1 MSNAKLG
8 MYLVGRL
15 VDPAN
20 SSGKG
25 KMPSVGYAL
34 VVAVLNNE
42 TTENT
47 CGLLKKTNHNYGI
60 DYSINMEYISK
71 YIKSN
76 VNPFN
81 TAKFKIIFVTRE
93 LGCKLLDMQVIRNAH
108 GNKAFSGLYLDKS
121 EPSDKLVVLD
131 VNLYR
136 PFLISEMTSELQK
149 MVKLCVLRN
158 SKPGIENLDST
169 SRIIELNKYNKDN
182 KPISKDFKEI
192 GLVFNSQMVL
202 VGVRAVRKS
211 DCMEVIIPLDVLSK
225 LKKTSYSLG
234 YPRVFVDKI
243 NGLDAEAFNYVM
255 ESFVCSSGT
264 NLGGGIIRRLELM
277 QMAITPN
284 LAEVFFPGN
293 NIYNYDKLG
302 LYNVRN
308 LNIQRNLVNNARKIE
323 YDLASDE
330 DGVKTLSDGRKMI
343 YYDVNTLEVVGEMPK
358 HRGVGY
364 YIVVRAKRISDN
376 KNGEKDEFIIKRSVL
391 SSIIL
396 RNKLIIDLKYAKG
409 REVMFDEHVVAYN
422 AVDVSDGVLGIEGKA
437 KVKGLK
443 NLIEYGNKKG
453 IYFDRQWYYRLM
465 CM

>member
-1 MSNAKLG
+1 
-8 MYLVGRL
+8 
-15 VDPAN
+15 
-20 SSGKG
+20 
-25 KMPSVGYAL
+25 
-34 VVAVLNNE
+34 
-42 TTENT
+42 
-47 CGLLKKTNHNYGI
+47 
-60 DYSINMEYISK
+60 
-71 YIKSN
+71 
-76 VNPFN
+76 
-81 TAKFKIIFVTRE
+81 
-93 LGCKLLDMQVIRNAH
+93 
-108 GNKAFSGLYLDKS
+108 
-121 EPSDKLVVLD
+121 
-131 VNLYR
+131 
-136 PFLISEMTSELQK
+136 
-149 MVKLCVLRN
+149 
-158 SKPGIENLDST
+158 
-169 SRIIELNKYNKDN
+169 
-182 KPISKDFKEI
+182 
-192 GLVFNSQMVL
+192 MVL

-211 DCMEVIIPLDVLSK
+211 DCMEVIIPLDTLGK
-225 LKKTSYSLG
+225 LKKTSSSLG

-391 SSIIL
+391 SSIVL

-409 REVMFDEHVVAYN
+409 REVIFDEHVVAYN
-422 AVDVSDGVLGIEGKA
+422 AVDVSDGILGIEGKA
-437 KVKGLK
+437 KVKGLR

>member
-15 VDPAN
+15 VDPVN
-20 SSGKG
+20 SNGKG

-81 TAKFKIIFVTRE
+81 TAKFKVIFVTRE

-108 GNKAFSGLYLDKS
+108 GSKAFSGLYLDKS

-158 SKPGIENLDST
+158 SKPDIENLNST

-211 DCMEVIIPLDVLSK
+211 DCMEVIIPLDTLGK
-225 LKKTSYSLG
+225 LKKTSSSLG

-323 YDLASDE
+323 YDLASGE

-343 YYDVNTLEVVGEMPK
+343 YYKLDSIEILCDILKNK
-358 HRGVGY
+358 DGVQY
-364 YIVVRAKRISDN
+364 VLVRAERILDN
-376 KNGEKDEFIIKRSVL
+376 GDGEKDIFIVRKSLLKSVTM
-391 SSIIL
+391 
-396 RNKLIIDLKYAKG
+396 RNKLKLNLNLVKG
-409 REVMFDEHVVAYN
+409 KAVKLDSH
-422 AVDVSDGVLGIEGKA
+422 AVDYKAVDISDGILGLEGKA

>member
-15 VDPAN
+15 VDPVN
-20 SSGKG
+20 SNGKG

-34 VVAVLNNE
+34 IVAVLDNE

-158 SKPGIENLDST
+158 SKPSIENLNST

-182 KPISKDFKEI
+182 KPFAKDFKEI

-211 DCMEVIIPLDVLSK
+211 DCMEVIIPLDILGK
-225 LKKTSYSLG
+225 LKKTSSG
-234 YPRVFVDKI
+234 PDYPKIFVTKI
-243 NGLDAEAFNYVM
+243 NGLDNDTFGKVM
-255 ESFVCSSGT
+255 ESLVCTSKT
-264 NLGGGIIRRLELM
+264 NMGGGIIRRLVLM
-277 QMAITPN
+277 PLVITPS

-293 NIYNYDKLG
+293 NIYNYDALG
-302 LYNVRN
+302 LYNIRE
-308 LNIQRNLVNNARKIE
+308 LNIQKNIINSARKIE

-343 YYDVNTLEVVGEMPK
+343 YYDVNTLEIVGEMPK

-396 RNKLIIDLKYAKG
+396 RNKLIIDSKYVKG
-409 REVMFDEHVVAYN
+409 REVIFDEH
-422 AVDVSDGVLGIEGKA
+422 AVDYKAVDISDGILGLEGKA

>member
-15 VDPAN
+15 VDPVN
-20 SSGKG
+20 SNGKG

-81 TAKFKIIFVTRE
+81 TAKFKVIFVTRE

-108 GNKAFSGLYLDKS
+108 GSKAFSGLYLDKS

-158 SKPGIENLDST
+158 SKPDIENLNST

-211 DCMEVIIPLDVLSK
+211 DCMEVIIPLDTLGK
-225 LKKTSYSLG
+225 LKKTSSSLG

-308 LNIQRNLVNNARKIE
+308 LNIQRHLVNNARKIE
-323 YDLASDE
+323 YDLASGS

-343 YYDVNTLEVVGEMPK
+343 YYKLDSIEILCDILKNK
-358 HRGVGY
+358 DGVQY
-364 YIVVRAKRISDN
+364 VLVRAERILDN
-376 KNGEKDEFIIKRSVL
+376 GDGEKDIFIVRKSLLKSVTM
-391 SSIIL
+391 
-396 RNKLIIDLKYAKG
+396 RNKLKLNLNLVKG
-409 REVMFDEHVVAYN
+409 KAVKLDSH
-422 AVDVSDGVLGIEGKA
+422 AVDYKAVDISDGILGLEGKA

>member
-15 VDPAN
+15 VDPVN
-20 SSGKG
+20 SNGKG

-34 VVAVLNNE
+34 IVAVLDNE

-158 SKPGIENLDST
+158 SKPSIENLNST

-182 KPISKDFKEI
+182 KPFAKDFKEI

-211 DCMEVIIPLDVLSK
+211 DCMEVIIPLDILGK
-225 LKKTSYSLG
+225 LKKTSSG
-234 YPRVFVDKI
+234 PDYPKIFVTKI
-243 NGLDAEAFNYVM
+243 NGLDNDTFGKVM
-255 ESFVCSSGT
+255 ESLVCTSKT
-264 NLGGGIIRRLELM
+264 NMGGGIIRRLVLM
-277 QMAITPN
+277 PLVITPS

-293 NIYNYDKLG
+293 NIYNYDALG
-302 LYNVRN
+302 LYNIRE
-308 LNIQRNLVNNARKIE
+308 LNIQKNIINSARKIE

-396 RNKLIIDLKYAKG
+396 RNKLIIDSKYVKG
-409 REVMFDEHVVAYN
+409 REVIFDEH
-422 AVDVSDGVLGIEGKA
+422 AVDYKAVDISDGILGLEGKA

>member
-15 VDPAN
+15 VDPVN
-20 SSGKG
+20 FKGNGKI
-25 KMPSVGYAL
+25 PSVGYAL
-34 VVAVLNNE
+34 VVAVLDNE
-42 TTENT
+42 NTENT
-47 CGLLKKTNHNYGI
+47 CGLLKKTNHSYGI
-60 DYSINMEYISK
+60 DYDINMEYISK

-81 TAKFKIIFVTRE
+81 TAKFKVIFVTRE

-108 GNKAFSGLYLDKS
+108 GNKNFRGLYLDKS
-121 EPSDKLVVLD
+121 ETSGKLVVLD

-136 PFLISEMTSELQK
+136 PFLISEMTSELQR
-149 MVKLCVLRN
+149 MVKLCILRN
-158 SKPGIENLDST
+158 SKLSIQSLNST
-169 SRIIELNKYNKDN
+169 SKIIELNKYNKDN
-182 KPISKDFKEI
+182 KPTNKNFREI

-202 VGVRAVRKS
+202 VGVKAVRKS
-211 DCMEVIIPLDVLSK
+211 DCMEVIIPLDVLGK
-225 LKKTSYSLG
+225 LKKTIYSLG

-308 LNIQRNLVNNARKIE
+308 LSIQRHLVNNARKIE
-323 YDLASDE
+323 YDLTSDE
-330 DGVKTLSDGRKMI
+330 DGVKTLSDGRKML
-343 YYDVNTLEVVGEMPK
+343 YYDVNTLELVGEMPK
-358 HRGVGY
+358 YKGVGY

-376 KNGEKDEFIIKRSVL
+376 KNDEKDEFIIKKSVL
-391 SSIIL
+391 NSIIL
-396 RNKLIIDLKYAKG
+396 RNKLNIDLKYIKG
-409 REVMFDEHVVAYN
+409 REVIFDEHVVAYN
-422 AVDVSDGVLGIEGKA
+422 AVDVSDGILGIEGKA

>member
-1 MSNAKLG
+1 MSNARLG

-15 VDPAN
+15 VDPVN
-20 SSGKG
+20 FKG
-25 KMPSVGYAL
+25 NGRIASVGYAL

-42 TTENT
+42 NAENT

-149 MVKLCVLRN
+149 MVKLCALRN
-158 SKPGIENLDST
+158 SKPNIENLNST

-211 DCMEVIIPLDVLSK
+211 DCMEVVIPLDILSK
-225 LKKTSYSLG
+225 LKKTSYNLG
-234 YPRVFVDKI
+234 YPKVFVDKI

-302 LYNVRN
+302 LYNVKN
-308 LNIQRNLVNNARKIE
+308 LNIQRHLVNNARKIE
-323 YDLASDE
+323 YDLASGE

-343 YYDVNTLEVVGEMPK
+343 YYKLDSIEILCDILKNK
-358 HRGVGY
+358 DGVQY
-364 YIVVRAKRISDN
+364 VLVRAERILDN
-376 KNGEKDEFIIKRSVL
+376 GDGEKDIFIVRKSLLKSVTM
-391 SSIIL
+391 
-396 RNKLIIDLKYAKG
+396 RNKLKLNLNLVKG
-409 REVMFDEHVVAYN
+409 KAVKLDSH
-422 AVDVSDGVLGIEGKA
+422 AVDYKAVDISDGILGLEGKA